1 MDSREATQFRNKT
14 VPLYLPIAD
23 GPRRGLKQMLP
34 IIIYNYIYRRWFQPY
49 RTSIYQGQFII
60 KIIHPDHQV
69 LTSDLDSAVSLAMRM
84 HTMIN
89 DRLDSIEAEPF
100 YTTLPLFIAIMI
112 VVTGQL
118 YPTCGILRNIT
129 KMSVLVMATGE
140 QGGLSASITFDS
152 IANGAKPICVGGLNG
167 VETDLETA
175 IEFFMSLE
183 KRKEASFGPQPDP
196 VAALGSPACSPRQGR
211 YKQSRSY
218 ADRLRWMGDTI
229 VGPRSEWVDTEEYK
243 RWASGGAYVD
253 AGMMT

>member
-1 MDSREATQFRNKT
+1 
-14 VPLYLPIAD
+14 
-23 GPRRGLKQMLP
+23 
-34 IIIYNYIYRRWFQPY
+34 
-49 RTSIYQGQFII
+49 
-60 KIIHPDHQV
+60 
-69 LTSDLDSAVSLAMRM
+69 
-84 HTMIN
+84 
-89 DRLDSIEAEPF
+89 
-100 YTTLPLFIAIMI
+100 
-112 VVTGQL
+112 
-118 YPTCGILRNIT
+118 
-129 KMSVLVMATGE
+129 MSVLVMATGE

-196 VAALGSPACSPRQGR
+196 VAALGESGV
-211 YKQSRSY
+211 
-218 ADRLRWMGDTI
+218 LRWMGDTI